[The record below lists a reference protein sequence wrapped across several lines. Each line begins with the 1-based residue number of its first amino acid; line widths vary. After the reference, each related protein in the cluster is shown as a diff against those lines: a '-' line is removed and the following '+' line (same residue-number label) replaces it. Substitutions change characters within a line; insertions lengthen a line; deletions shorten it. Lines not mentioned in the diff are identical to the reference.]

1 MKQKLSFVLTAF
13 SLCSTMLFSQ
23 NITPDIYSWKRNTTG
38 ATGYNNIPADV
49 QHVHYASDYVYVAST
64 GIPLYPIGP
73 WNGNPNGATN
83 QNFIFKIT
91 RHPVENIG
99 TKTATALGHIGV
111 LANGVT
117 FFNPKDAMSYHNQN
131 IWHQNAVVV
140 EGPGF
145 DSCLGHP
152 QQQGEYHHHQ
162 NPKCL
167 YTPTPNQHS
176 PIIGFSFDGFPI
188 YGAYAFENTNGTGNI
203 VRMKTSFHKRNITVR
218 HSLPNGTILQTAQ
231 YGPDVSTQYP
241 VGYYI
246 EDFEFINGSGNLD
259 SNNGR
264 FSVTPDYPNGTYAY
278 FAAMDSLGNSEYPY
292 LIGPQ
297 YYGVVT
303 TGNTGPNSGH
313 NTVPDSAVEYT
324 GGTSVG
330 GNNYATPNQFM
341 LYQNYPNPFNPYTI
355 FNFRLPISSSVTLKI
370 YDALGQEVAT
380 LLNNQ
385 EMQAGEHSVTFDATN
400 LSSGMYFYRIQTNGF
415 SETKKFVLQ
424 K

>member
-1 MKQKLSFVLTAF
+1 MKNKLLILLAIISI
-13 SLCSTMLFSQ
+13 CSQLLFSQ
-23 NITPDIYSWKRNTTG
+23 TITPDIYSWKRNTTG
-38 ATGYNNIPADV
+38 ITGYNNIPADV
-49 QHVHYASDYVYVAST
+49 QHVHYTSDYVYVAST
-64 GIPLYPIGP
+64 NIPSYPIGP

-83 QNFIFKIT
+83 QNFIFKIS
-91 RHPVENIG
+91 RHPVENTG
-99 TKTATALGHIGV
+99 TKTRTALGHIGV
-111 LANGVT
+111 LSNGVT

-140 EGPGF
+140 EAPSF

-176 PIIGFSFDGFPI
+176 PVIGFSFDGFPI

-203 VRMKTSFHKRNITVR
+203 VRMKTSFRKRNITQR
-218 HSLPNGTILQTAQ
+218 HTLPNGTILPTTQ

-241 VGYYI
+241 LSYYI
-246 EDFEFINGSGNLD
+246 EDFEFVNGLGNLD

-264 FSVTPDYPNGTYAY
+264 FSVTPEYPNGTYAY
-278 FAAMDSLGNSEYPY
+278 FATMDSLGNSEYPY

-303 TGNTGPNSGH
+303 AGNTGPNSGH
-313 NTVPDSAVEYT
+313 NTVPDSAIEYSGQT
-324 GGTSVG
+324 GASE
-330 GNNYATPNQFM
+330 NNFSLNTFS
-341 LYQNYPNPFNPYTI
+341 LLQNYPNPFNPKTKLS
-355 FNFRLPISSSVTLKI
+355 FVISHSSLVNLRVYNI
-370 YDALGQEVAT
+370 LGQEVAT
-380 LLNNQ
+380 LI
-385 EMQAGEHSVTFDATN
+385 HSRIMDKGIHEIQFDATN
-400 LSSGMYFYRIQTNGF
+400 ISSGMYFYRLTTNTF
-415 SETKKFVLQ
+415 SETKKMILL